1 MDDGNHVGGNAL
13 REEVVRGSRRV
24 LRHVVEQRRAA
35 LALDGEARRHALGV
49 LDVVGSRLVHL
60 APVGLGGD
68 GEAEVFDLAH
78 FLASILSSR
87 IVSQPWA
94 PGESVTAWDSFLRRD
109 ASGRGCGLT
118 EAIAVALVSGLMTLL
133 GVLVSN
139 SRSRAVMEVKID
151 ELRRQVEKHNS
162 LIERTYR
169 LEQDVAVLR
178 NDVESIRGRD

>member
-1 MDDGNHVGGNAL
+1 M
-13 REEVVRGSRRV
+13 
-24 LRHVVEQRRAA
+24 
-35 LALDGEARRHALGV
+35 
-49 LDVVGSRLVHL
+49 
-60 APVGLGGD
+60 
-68 GEAEVFDLAH
+68 
-78 FLASILSSR
+78 
-87 IVSQPWA
+87 
-94 PGESVTAWDSFLRRD
+94 
-109 ASGRGCGLT
+109 T